1 MPTPEHRIK
10 SLVKKLLDS
19 YSPAV
24 WYFMPVQRG
33 LGCKR
38 GVPDFVGVCNGRFFS
53 VETKA
58 PGKKPTQ
65 LQWYM
70 MGLIGKAGGKAFVV
84 DNTESLSTL
93 ERWLGSIED
102 DSGNP

>member
-1 MPTPEHRIK
+1 MVLERRVK
-10 SLVKKLLDS
+10 AVVKKLLDS

-38 GVPDFVGVCNGRFFS
+38 GVPDFVGVCNGCFFS

-58 PGKKPTQ
+58 PGRKPTK
-65 LQWYM
+65 LQWHM
-70 MGLIGKAGGKAFVV
+70 MSLIGKAGGKAFVI
-84 DNTESLSTL
+84 DSAENLPTL
-93 ERWLGSIED
+93 EKWLEYVSREC
-102 DSGNP
+102 